1 MDDLPV
7 SQEFRVTLC
16 VKVVQVLMALAAH
29 EFPIFL
35 LSRLFTNLVILL
47 FQSSKDSFLVDV
59 VTLLDMLRH
68 GFLAGDV
75 LVERFRQL

>member
-1 MDDLPV
+1 
-7 SQEFRVTLC
+7 
-16 VKVVQVLMALAAH
+16 MALAAH

-35 LSRLFTNLVILL
+35 LIRLFTNLVILL

-59 VTLLDMLRH
+59 VALLDALRH
-68 GFLAGDV
+68 RFFGWNV